1 MKRNFW
7 HSCFLCIFGNFCR
20 SHFCGTP
27 PGDCFW
33 SYLLTKNLNVP
44 LVTSRDINE
53 NRTQKV
59 HSKQKL
65 ITKIQWKSLK
75 TLFVV
80 LLGALYHTR
89 IFSKTGAILGFFV
102 LVPVAC
108 RQTGKLADKIS
119 LDPFVFQGSVK
130 VN

>member
-1 MKRNFW
+1 MRRNFW
-7 HSCFLCIFGNFCR
+7 HSCFLCIFRNFCR
-20 SHFCGTP
+20 SHFCRTR

-33 SYLLTKNLNVP
+33 SCLLTKSLNVP
-44 LVTSRDINE
+44 LVTSGYINE

-59 HSKQKL
+59 HSKQRL
-65 ITKIQWKSLK
+65 ITKIQWRSLK
-75 TLFVV
+75 TLFVA

-89 IFSKTGAILGFFV
+89 IFSKTWTILGFFV

-108 RQTGKLADKIS
+108 RQTGKLTDKIL
-119 LDPFVFQGSVK
+119 LDPCVFQGSVK

>member
-1 MKRNFW
+1 MRRNFW
-7 HSCFLCIFGNFCR
+7 HSCFLCIFRNFCR
-20 SHFCGTP
+20 SHFCRTP
-27 PGDCFW
+27 QGDCFW

-44 LVTSRDINE
+44 LVTSRYINE

-59 HSKQKL
+59 HSKQRL
-65 ITKIQWKSLK
+65 ITKIQWRSLK

-89 IFSKTGAILGFFV
+89 MFSKTWTILGFFV

-108 RQTGKLADKIS
+108 RQTGKLADKIL
-119 LDPFVFQGSVK
+119 LDPCVFQGSVK